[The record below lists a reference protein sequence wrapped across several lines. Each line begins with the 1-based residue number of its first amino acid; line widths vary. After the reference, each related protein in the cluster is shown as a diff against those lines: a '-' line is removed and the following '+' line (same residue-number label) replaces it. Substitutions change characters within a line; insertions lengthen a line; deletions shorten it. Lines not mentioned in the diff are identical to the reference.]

1 MLSKLAGKH
10 QSYCSLDLLR
20 SDHRLLVVASQPR
33 CLLGQ
38 LLEAVIDEAVHYPH
52 GLAGDPDVRVN
63 LLQHLED
70 VDLVG
75 LNALLRALLLLVTD
89 GNSGLLR

>member
-20 SDHRLLVVASQPR
+20 SNHRR
-33 CLLGQ
+33 DLLGQ

-89 GNSGLLR
+89 GSSGLLR